1 VTPAAPPLVEGR
13 DLRKTFAV
21 RRGWL
26 GPAQALRAVD
36 GVSLAI
42 GAGETVALVGE
53 SGSGK
58 STLGRL
64 LLGLTP
70 PTAGEVRYEGRPLA
84 AVQKEGGESW
94 RRFRR
99 EVQVVFQDSGSALNP
114 RRTVGSS
121 VEVPLRYGLGLD
133 RTAARQEA
141 AALFARV
148 GLAPDVYLER
158 YPHELSGGQRQRV
171 GIARAIASRPR
182 FVVADEPVAALDVSV
197 RAQILRL
204 LRSIQAET
212 GLSYLFITHD
222 LGVVRAIARRVLIMY
237 LGVVV
242 ESGPVEALFTDPGHP
257 YTRALLAATP
267 VPDPQRRARRGPPL
281 QGEVPSPLDPPPGCR
296 FHPRCP
302 LAQEICRRETPPE
315 VPFPDGVLAACH
327 FATEVRQ
334 HAAAP
339 AR

>member
-1 VTPAAPPLVEGR
+1 VTPPAALVEGR

-26 GPAQALRAVD
+26 GPSQTLRAVD
-36 GVSLAI
+36 GVSLTV

-84 AVQKEGGESW
+84 AVRREGDAAW

-121 VEVPLRYGLGLD
+121 VEVPLRHGLGMSPE
-133 RTAARQEA
+133 AARQEA
-141 AALFARV
+141 AALFDRV
-148 GLAPDVYLER
+148 GLAPDIYLER

-212 GLSYLFITHD
+212 GVSYLFITHD

-267 VPDPQRRARRGPPL
+267 VPDPRRRTRRDPSLP
-281 QGEVPSPLDPPPGCR
+281 GEVPSPLAPPPGCR

-302 LAQEICRRETPPE
+302 LAREICRREPPPE
-315 VPFPDGVLAACH
+315 VPFPDGVIAACH

-334 HAAAP
+334 RAAAP
-339 AR
+339 AY